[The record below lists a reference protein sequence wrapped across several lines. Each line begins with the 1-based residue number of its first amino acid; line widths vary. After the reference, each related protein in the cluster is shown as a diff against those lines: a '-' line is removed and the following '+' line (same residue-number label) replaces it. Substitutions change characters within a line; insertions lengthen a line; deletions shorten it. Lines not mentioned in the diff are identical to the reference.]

1 MVGVVTTFC
10 YSENTYARSNSTK
23 GICEIP
29 ANPCCPEQ
37 PETEIGYECFSD
49 ANDLHSYLTSKYESF
64 NNGSVF
70 VSGQYLE
77 KCKDDPLELV
87 GLEEMLRYADRMIK
101 SKKEGKGPQMFK
113 MFIDGDGK
121 VTTMS
126 MRVTVTL
133 NAFRRSAQISIA
145 KTSGD
150 MGRVMAAIKG
160 DLRQVQAGQKMGAC
174 DRATVAKAKALANAA
189 AQKMKKLKNKE
200 KEKELKGEKI
210 KKYGVCILI

>member
-10 YSENTYARSNSTK
+10 YSENTYARSNK
-23 GICEIP
+23 GTYEKP
-29 ANPCCPEQ
+29 VEPCCPEQ
-37 PETEIGYECFSD
+37 PDNGFVYECFSD
-49 ANDLHSYLTSKYESF
+49 ANDLHSYLTGKYESF
-64 NNGSVF
+64 NDGSVF

-121 VTTMS
+121 VTTVS
-126 MRVTVTL
+126 MRITMTL
-133 NAFRRSAQISIA
+133 NTFRRNAQISIA
-145 KTSGD
+145 RTSGD
-150 MGRVMAAIKG
+150 MSRVMAAIKG

-174 DRATVAKAKALANAA
+174 DRVTVAKAKSLANAA

-200 KEKELKGEKI
+200 KEKELKGEKT